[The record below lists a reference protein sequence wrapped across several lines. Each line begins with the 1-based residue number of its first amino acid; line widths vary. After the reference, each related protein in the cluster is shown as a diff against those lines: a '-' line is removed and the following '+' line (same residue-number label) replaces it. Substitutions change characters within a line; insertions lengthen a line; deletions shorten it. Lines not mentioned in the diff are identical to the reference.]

1 MQLMVKKLLTILLIF
16 VVHFTFGQEEEKIL
30 FSDALTMHLPKY
42 ETKAKAAYRYRN
54 FDRAKFLFDSLV
66 ENHLNGSIMDNFKF
80 NHLKTSPVA
89 LYDFEKP
96 VYLITYASW
105 CVTTE
110 GEIPALN
117 ELAAKYHDKIDFVI
131 LFWDT
136 PKATK
141 SAAKKYS
148 KDINILYVN
157 ELENKDAFVV
167 SQLKHSL
174 GLPTVFL
181 LNEKKEI
188 LDIRRGVTHSLE
200 KSLEESIDMNYNSIF
215 DGIANHL
222 LPGENENAKPDP
234 VAVN

>member
-1 MQLMVKKLLTILLIF
+1 MARKLLTILLILI
-16 VVHFTFGQEEEKIL
+16 VQFTFGQEEEKIL
-30 FSDALTMHLPKY
+30 FSDALAMHLPKY
-42 ETKAKAAYRYRN
+42 EKKAKAAYRFRN
-54 FDRAKFLFDSLV
+54 FDKAKMLFDSLV
-66 ENHLNGSIMDNFKF
+66 ENHLSGSTMDNFKF
-80 NHLKTSPVA
+80 SRLKASSVS

-117 ELAAKYHDKIDFVI
+117 ELAAKYHDKIDFVV

-141 SAAKKYS
+141 TAAKKYN
-148 KDINILYVN
+148 KHITILYVN
-157 ELENKDAFVV
+157 ELDNNDAFVV

-181 LNEKKEI
+181 LNENKKV
-188 LDIRRGVTHSLE
+188 LDIRRNVSHSLE
-200 KSLEESIDMNYNSIF
+200 KSLEESIDMNYNTIY

-222 LPGENENAKPDP
+222 LSGENSDAKLNP

>member
-1 MQLMVKKLLTILLIF
+1 MVRKLLAILLIF
-16 VVHFTFGQEEEKIL
+16 TVQFTFSQEEEKIL
-30 FSDALTMHLPKY
+30 FSDALTVHLPKY
-42 ETKAKAAYRYRN
+42 EKKAKEAYRYRN
-54 FDRAKFLFDSLV
+54 FERGENLFDSLV
-66 ENHLNGSIMDNFKF
+66 ENHLKGSIMDNFQF
-80 NHLKTSPVA
+80 NRLKASSVS

-105 CVTTE
+105 CITTE

-117 ELAAKYHDKIDFVI
+117 ELAAKYHDKIDFVV

-141 SAAKKYS
+141 SAAKNYNKHI
-148 KDINILYVN
+148 KILYVN
-157 ELENKDAFVV
+157 ELDNNDAFVV

-188 LDIRRGVTHSLE
+188 LDIRRGVSHSLQ
-200 KSLEESIDMNYNSIF
+200 KSMEESIDMNYNSIY

-222 LPGENENAKPDP
+222 LAAENQDTKPVP